1 MVSRSCPQQLGS
13 PRLCRLLLVDR
24 LAPRTRSELDADGQ
38 ELYDSLVDSRG
49 SQIADGDGAL
59 LGPFNAWV
67 QAPRIG
73 TRLAALGSALRYD
86 MALDRK
92 LIELAIITV
101 GAHFKAEFEW
111 FAHSAMARHHG
122 VPEAVISSLGA
133 GEVPEF
139 SDDMQHLVHKVAS
152 EVVETG
158 RLSESTHS
166 DARARLGDLQL
177 LELVTLCGYY
187 TLVSFTLNAF
197 DVALPPGAEP
207 QWGQNA

>member
-1 MVSRSCPQQLGS
+1 MARCARLGTFWF
-13 PRLCRLLLVDR
+13 VDR
-24 LAPRTRSELDADGQ
+24 LEHRTRSELDAAGR

-49 SQIADGDGAL
+49 SQIADGDGDL
-59 LGPFNAWV
+59 RGPFNAWV

-122 VPEAVISSLGA
+122 VPEAVISSLGT
-133 GEVPEF
+133 GQEPEF
-139 SDDMQHLVHKVAS
+139 SDDTQHLVHKVAS
-152 EVVETG
+152 EIVRTG
-158 RLSESTHS
+158 RLSKATHS
-166 DARARLGDLQL
+166 DARAHLGDVQL
-177 LELVTLCGYY
+177 VELVTLCGYY
-187 TLVSFTLNAF
+187 TLVSYTLNAF
-197 DVALPPGAEP
+197 DVPLPPGVASK
-207 QWGQNA
+207 WD